1 MAESISLYPFMSMNT
16 RPTYGI
22 DAPRV
27 GAMIVLV
34 VAAMAVAAVLLP
46 HSSNP
51 ALRSVGGIIRSLLP
65 TGTLILILI
74 FLYVTVEKFRHRD
87 RMLNMLSWKGS
98 ERVLDVGTGKGLLAI
113 GAAKRLIAGKS
124 VGIDIW
130 NKKDLSGNSQEAVL
144 RNARLEGVI
153 DCMEIREA
161 DARSLPFEDGTFDYV
176 LSNLCIHN
184 IKDEKE
190 RSQACREIARVLKPG
205 GTALISDYRYTQ
217 EYAASFQGE
226 GLVVTRRYSLLVA
239 PLILFIV
246 KAVKK

>member
-1 MAESISLYPFMSMNT
+1 
-16 RPTYGI
+16 
-22 DAPRV
+22 
-27 GAMIVLV
+27 
-34 VAAMAVAAVLLP
+34 LP

-51 ALRSVGGIIRSLLP
+51 ALRSVGDVTGSLLP
-65 TGTLILILI
+65 TGALILVLI

-87 RMLNMLSWKGS
+87 RMLNMLDWNGS

-113 GAAKRLIAGKS
+113 GAAKRLTQGKS

-130 NKKDLSGNSQEAVL
+130 NKKDLSGNSREAVL

-153 DCMEIREA
+153 DNLEIIEA

-205 GTALISDYRYTQ
+205 GTALISDYTHTQ
-217 EYAASFQGE
+217 EYAASLERQGLE
-226 GLVVTRRYSLLVA
+226 VSRRYSPLVA

>member
-1 MAESISLYPFMSMNT
+1 MKAKPS
-16 RPTYGI
+16 YGI
-22 DAPRV
+22 DAPRA
-27 GAMIVLV
+27 GAVILLI
-34 VAAMAVAAVLLP
+34 VAAMVAAAMILP

-51 ALRSVGGIIRSLLP
+51 VLRSVGSVTGSLLP
-65 TGTLILILI
+65 TGTLILVLI

-87 RMLNMLSWKGS
+87 RMLNMLNWNGS

-113 GAAKRLIAGKS
+113 GAAKRLAQGKS
-124 VGIDIW
+124 IGIDIW
-130 NKKDLSGNSQEAVL
+130 NKKDLSGNSREAVL

-153 DCMEIREA
+153 DKMEIIEA

-205 GTALISDYRYTQ
+205 GTALISDYTHTK
-217 EYAASFQGE
+217 EYAASLQGQ
-226 GLVVTRRYSLLVA
+226 GLEVSRRYSLLVA

>member
-1 MAESISLYPFMSMNT
+1 MKS
-16 RPTYGI
+16 RPSYGI
-22 DAPRV
+22 DAPRA
-27 GAMIVLV
+27 GAVILLI
-34 VAAMAVAAVLLP
+34 VAAMVAAAILLP

-51 ALRSVGGIIRSLLP
+51 ALRSVGDVTGSLLP
-65 TGTLILILI
+65 TGALILVLI

-87 RMLNMLSWKGS
+87 RMLNMLDWNGS

-113 GAAKRLIAGKS
+113 GAAKRLTQGKS

-130 NKKDLSGNSQEAVL
+130 NKKDLSGNSREAVL

-153 DCMEIREA
+153 DKLEIIEA

-205 GTALISDYRYTQ
+205 GTALISDYTHTQ
-217 EYAASFQGE
+217 EYAASLERQGLE
-226 GLVVTRRYSLLVA
+226 VSRRYSPLVA